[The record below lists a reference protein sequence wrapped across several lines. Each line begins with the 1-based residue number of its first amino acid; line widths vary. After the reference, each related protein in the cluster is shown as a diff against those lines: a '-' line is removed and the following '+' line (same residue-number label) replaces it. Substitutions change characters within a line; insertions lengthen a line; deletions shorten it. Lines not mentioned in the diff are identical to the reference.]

1 MELTWQRHEIKI
13 LDKELNV
20 KNHMQI
26 STNGLDTN
34 AQRLHRDFIKNL
46 PHLSEVRNDHMAIVA
61 DIGSN
66 IEAGIINNRS
76 ILSTEDLLNE
86 FNGEMD
92 GKGISLPIKI
102 ASSDDIIIQ
111 SRMEN
116 ENQIVQ
122 IISAEING
130 GIFRSFIMPNGCEIT
145 GISSGNGIIE
155 ILFL

>member
-34 AQRLHRDFIKNL
+34 AQRLHRDFITNL

-66 IEAGIINNRS
+66 IEAGIINN
-76 ILSTEDLLNE
+76 
-86 FNGEMD
+86 
-92 GKGISLPIKI
+92 
-102 ASSDDIIIQ
+102 
-111 SRMEN
+111 
-116 ENQIVQ
+116 
-122 IISAEING
+122 
-130 GIFRSFIMPNGCEIT
+130 
-145 GISSGNGIIE
+145 
-155 ILFL
+155 

>member
-34 AQRLHRDFIKNL
+34 AQRLHRDFITNL
-46 PHLSEVRNDHMAIVA
+46 THLSEVRNDHMAIVA
-61 DIGSN
+61 DIGSD
-66 IEAGIINNRS
+66 IEAGISNNRG

-92 GKGISLPIKI
+92 VKGISLPIKI

-145 GISSGNGIIE
+145 GVSSGNGIIE

>member
-1 MELTWQRHEIKI
+1 M
-13 LDKELNV
+13 
-20 KNHMQI
+20 
-26 STNGLDTN
+26 
-34 AQRLHRDFIKNL
+34 
-46 PHLSEVRNDHMAIVA
+46 
-61 DIGSN
+61 
-66 IEAGIINNRS
+66 
-76 ILSTEDLLNE
+76 NE

>member
-1 MELTWQRHEIKI
+1 MELAWQRHEIKI
-13 LDKELNV
+13 LDKELNIE
-20 KNHMQI
+20 NHIPI

-34 AQRLHRDFIKNL
+34 AQRLHRDFITNL
-46 PHLSEVRNDHMAIVA
+46 PHLSEVRDGHMAIVE
-61 DIGSN
+61 DIGSD
-66 IEAGIINNRS
+66 IEAGMINNRS
-76 ILSTEDLLNE
+76 ILSTEDLLSE
-86 FNGEMD
+86 LNGEMD

-102 ASSDDIIIQ
+102 TSSDNIIIQ

-130 GIFRSFIMPNGCEIT
+130 GIFRSFIMPNGCEISS
-145 GISSGNGIIE
+145 ISSGNGIIE

>member
-13 LDKELNV
+13 LDEELNV

-34 AQRLHRDFIKNL
+34 AQRLHRDFITNL

-61 DIGSN
+61 NIGSD
-66 IEAGIINNRS
+66 IEAGIINNEI
-76 ILSTEDLLNE
+76 ILSTENLLNE
-86 FNGEMD
+86 LNGEINE
-92 GKGISLPIKI
+92 KGISLPIKI
-102 ASSDDIIIQ
+102 TSSDDIIIQ

-130 GIFRSFIMPNGCEIT
+130 GIFRSFLMPNGCEIT

>member
-34 AQRLHRDFIKNL
+34 AQRLQRDFITNL

>member
-34 AQRLHRDFIKNL
+34 AQRLHRDFITNL
-46 PHLSEVRNDHMAIVA
+46 PHLSEVRNDHMEIVA
-61 DIGSN
+61 NIGSD
-66 IEAGIINNRS
+66 IEAGIINNGI
-76 ILSTEDLLNE
+76 ILTTEDLLNE
-86 FNGEMD
+86 LNGEINE
-92 GKGISLPIKI
+92 KGISLPIKV

-111 SRMEN
+111 SRTEN

-130 GIFRSFIMPNGCEIT
+130 GIFRSFLMPNGCEIT
-145 GISSGNGIIE
+145 GISSGNGVIE

>member
-20 KNHMQI
+20 ENHMQI

-34 AQRLHRDFIKNL
+34 AQRLHRDFITNL
-46 PHLSEVRNDHMAIVA
+46 PHLSKVRNDHMAIVA
-61 DIGSN
+61 DIGSD
-66 IEAGIINNRS
+66 IEAGIINTRG

-92 GKGISLPIKI
+92 GKRITLPMKI
-102 ASSDDIIIQ
+102 TSSDEIIIQ